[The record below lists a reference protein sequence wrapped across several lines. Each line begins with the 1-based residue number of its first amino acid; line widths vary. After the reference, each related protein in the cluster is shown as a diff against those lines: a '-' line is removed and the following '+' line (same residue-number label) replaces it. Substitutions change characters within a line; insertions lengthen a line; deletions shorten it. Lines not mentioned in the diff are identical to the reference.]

1 VIFLPVYLREDLEYS
16 AARVALYISMGQVV
30 GIGAQPVMGFLSDRI
45 GRKAVLLP
53 AILSLGL
60 LYMAL
65 GLAEPGTQLVLT
77 ILATG
82 AFTYSLHSL
91 FMATAMDIAGG
102 EVQSTVVS
110 VIYGASF
117 LGTISPI
124 FAGIIA
130 DSFGNSEAFLYGG
143 SVVLLSGVVLGLTKL
158 PRVAGV

>member
-1 VIFLPVYLREDLEYS
+1 
-16 AARVALYISMGQVV
+16 M
-30 GIGAQPVMGFLSDRI
+30 GIGAQPVMGFLSDRV

-53 AILSLGL
+53 AIIALGL

-65 GLAEPGTQLVLT
+65 GFANPGPQLVLT

-130 DSFGNSEAFLYGG
+130 DSFGNEEAFMYGG
-143 SVVLLSGVVLGLTKL
+143 AVVLLSGVVLGLTRL
-158 PRVAGV
+158 PRASSV